1 MKDFSGAGV
10 PACVG
15 GVEKMAYAIIRSGGK
30 QFRVEEGGTV
40 RIPTLEAQAGDTV
53 ELEALVVGG
62 GEDGVKVGS
71 PAVEG
76 AKVTGTV
83 VDHGRGTK
91 VIVFKKKRRK
101 QYKRRQ
107 GHRQNYTTV
116 KIDSI
121 G

>member
-1 MKDFSGAGV
+1 
-10 PACVG
+10 
-15 GVEKMAYAIIRSGGK
+15 MAYAIIRSGGK

-40 RIPTLEAQAGDTV
+40 RVPTLDAQAGDTV

-62 GEDGVKVGS
+62 GDGGVRVGA

-76 AKVTGTV
+76 ARVTGTV
-83 VDHGRGTK
+83 VDHGRAPK

-101 QYKRRQ
+101 QYKRKQ
-107 GHRQNYTTV
+107 GHRQGYTTL